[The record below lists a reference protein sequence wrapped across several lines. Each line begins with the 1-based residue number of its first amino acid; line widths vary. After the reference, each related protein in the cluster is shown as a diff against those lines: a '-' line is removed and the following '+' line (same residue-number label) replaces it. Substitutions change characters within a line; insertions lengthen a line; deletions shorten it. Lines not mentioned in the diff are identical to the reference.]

1 MQTNLF
7 TENRNSVI
15 RTETNRSTEQSRCQP
30 VELPEHREIVRY
42 DAQHSRRPTNSFFSL
57 FFERPVRHRYCRQ
70 LNRSATN
77 LVRRLS
83 QSRLF
88 LNSTRTDNAAY
99 RQNYVRTNTQDS
111 TENPSASVEVEL
123 NSENDDVNADEFVSG
138 SANGTLIRSTSM
150 PSMSSERTANAHGSD
165 ARSIA
170 SETNMVFE
178 RAETPPP
185 PYIEV
190 IAETENTT

>member
-1 MQTNLF
+1 MP
-7 TENRNSVI
+7 
-15 RTETNRSTEQSRCQP
+15 EQ
-30 VELPEHREIVRY
+30 REIVRY
-42 DAQHSRRPTNSFFSL
+42 DAHAQHLRRPTNSFFSL

-88 LNSTRTDNAAY
+88 LNSTRTENAAY

-111 TENPSASVEVEL
+111 TENHLASVEVEL
-123 NSENDDVNADEFVSG
+123 NSENGDDFDADEFVSE

-150 PSMSSERTANAHGSD
+150 PSMSSERTANAYGSD

-170 SETNMVFE
+170 SETNMFFE